1 MYTKQSW
8 IHDGK
13 RGERSL
19 GHFDCECG
27 RRVQAGYY
35 DREESFPCECGITYD
50 GHGWILVRGST
61 EMTTDT
67 RTRHAASPFRDC
79 VEEFDDSVTVINIY
93 GGDGEVAATPRDS
106 TRRPP
111 TASCSPA
118 HRTRWPRW
126 NRCFGL
132 PAPKIR
138 AANGFD
144 GNPRTPPPTPPSR
157 RHGGPHDRPHLHP
170 LRARRGL
177 ARAVRPNLSRTPPQL
192 QRVA

>member
-67 RTRHAASPFRDC
+67 HTAH
-79 VEEFDDSVTVINIY
+79 
-93 GGDGEVAATPRDS
+93 
-106 TRRPP
+106 RRPV
-111 TASCSPA
+111 
-118 HRTRWPRW
+118 
-126 NRCFGL
+126 
-132 PAPKIR
+132 
-138 AANGFD
+138 
-144 GNPRTPPPTPPSR
+144 SR
-157 RHGGPHDRPHLHP
+157 L
-170 LRARRGL
+170 RRG
-177 ARAVRPNLSRTPPQL
+177 V
-192 QRVA
+192 